1 MSMININIAIACAI
15 TAAALAAPL
24 AVQHH
29 TIIQLRQDNDG
40 LKQQAALVA
49 PLQDQLAAASQ
60 EAAKAAGAPQ
70 SEAQVRELAR
80 LRNEVSQLRQQSN
93 ELAQARQQIQTLNQ
107 RAAAVEETRVRSAA
121 EAARSAAAGETEARK
136 IAAMNACIS
145 NLRMID
151 GAKAQWALEN
161 TSKIQTR
168 QPWMISGPTL
178 AGAQTLNFQS
188 VPMAASIFWVPLAR
202 NRLAASRGMPCHER
216 SVT

>member
-107 RAAAVEETRVRSAA
+107 RAAAVEEARVRSAA
-121 EAARSAAAGETEARK
+121 EAVRSAAAGETEARK

-161 TSKIQTR
+161 HKQNTDAPTMDDIR
-168 QPWMISGPTL
+168 PYIGRGPNAEL
-178 AGAQTLNFQS
+178 PVCPDGGVYILGAVGQKPTC
-188 VPMAASIFWVPLAR
+188 SIPGHAL
-202 NRLAASRGMPCHER
+202 P
-216 SVT
+216 